1 MPCSHGSSYEERQTK
16 RSEGRGRVHAQDE
29 PFSATLVLLLVKDT
43 PRRSVL
49 GVERLL
55 EHAYNATSGVY
66 SECRRKLRDT
76 RESQKRKK
84 KSFGDLTAATRKA
97 QREWVNG
104 DIMHV
109 ANDDACPSKPRKRI
123 PNQFGS

>member
-1 MPCSHGSSYEERQTK
+1 M
-16 RSEGRGRVHAQDE
+16 
-29 PFSATLVLLLVKDT
+29 LLLVKDT

-66 SECRRKLRDT
+66 SECRRNLRDT
-76 RESQKRKK
+76 RESQEKK
-84 KSFGDLTAATRKA
+84 KALATTCNA

-109 ANDDACPSKPRKRI
+109 ANDSACPLAADEAQRVDSKSVWFLNYMHSI
-123 PNQFGS
+123 LSADQIV

>member
-1 MPCSHGSSYEERQTK
+1 MVRAMKKGKQKSQRAEK
-16 RSEGRGRVHAQDE
+16 RVHAQDE

-66 SECRRKLRDT
+66 SECRRNLRDT
-76 RESQKRKK
+76 RESEK
-84 KSFGDLTAATRKA
+84 KSFGDLTARH
-97 QREWVNG
+97 
-104 DIMHV
+104 M
-109 ANDDACPSKPRKRI
+109 
-123 PNQFGS
+123 